1 MKKMMIKSL
10 TMKKYQGTNFLKKTI
25 KAKMKKKT
33 NRNQRNEVKNCNTNK
48 IK

>member
-1 MKKMMIKSL
+1 
-10 TMKKYQGTNFLKKTI
+10 MKKYQGTKLKKTI

-33 NRNQRNEVKNCNTNK
+33 NRNQMNEVKNCNTNK